1 MTPFLLIALALSG
14 LAVAFVAWPLW
25 RPLPD
30 AGVDADADA
39 LALAL
44 AVPAPR
50 RGMAIGL
57 GVALLLFTAFMY
69 AMVGTPAALLPQT
82 DLTSPSSL
90 AAGDAEGAGGD
101 DGASSAP
108 ADTEQRQAGSG
119 AGGMTPAQIEGM
131 VARLAQRLQA
141 QPDDVAGWRMLVRS
155 YETLGRYAEAVDA
168 WRRLLP
174 LSPDDPDL
182 LTDYAV
188 TLGMSQG
195 QTLAGEPEEAI
206 NHALRLNPQHV
217 QALALSG
224 SAAFER
230 ADYPRAIAQW
240 RRILEHVP
248 ADADVRTSIERQ
260 IARAQALAERDK
272 AGRSGR

>member
-1 MTPFLLIALALSG
+1 MTSFLLIALALSG
-14 LAVAFVAWPLW
+14 LAMAFVAWPLW

-30 AGVDADADA
+30 AGADAD
-39 LALAL
+39 AL

-57 GVALLLFTAFMY
+57 GAALLLFTAFMY
-69 AMVGTPAALLPQT
+69 AMVGTPAALWPQT
-82 DLTSPSSL
+82 APTSFPL
-90 AAGDAEGAGGD
+90 AAGDAEGAGGA

-108 ADTEQRQAGSG
+108 AATEQRQAGSG
-119 AGGMTPAQIEGM
+119 AGDMTPAQIEGM

-155 YETLGRYAEAVDA
+155 HETLGRYAEAVDA
-168 WRRLLP
+168 WRRLLA

-240 RRILEHVP
+240 RRILEQVP
-248 ADADVRTSIERQ
+248 ADADVRASIERQ